1 MLSDT
6 WFLALVV
13 GATACFMAVM
23 LFASVS
29 DRDPK
34 PPGTD

>member
-13 GATACFMAVM
+13 GAMACFIAVL
-23 LFASVS
+23 LFVSVS
-29 DRDPK
+29 DRDPE
-34 PPGTD
+34 PPTAD